1 MANMRE
7 LDVKSLPDLREML
20 YAVTRICDTC
30 VAFHEKRE
38 GFYQHISYG
47 RLLEELEALGTAL
60 GDVVPH
66 GARVLIVGKNSY
78 AWALAFLSVSCGGWV
93 PVPVDASLSG
103 QALRELLAKARI
115 DAVLCDG
122 TATKHLSG
130 AVDIPIIPFDT
141 FPALIARGTAAVLA
155 GNDRFRTAPISACAP
170 AAVFYTADGAGDA
183 LGVVLSHQ
191 GILATLS
198 ALGRAL
204 PVSDADIF
212 LSVLPLS
219 HAYECVAGLLFPLSR
234 GASVAFSEGLGAVMR
249 NMREIHP
256 TCMVTVPFL
265 ATRIYDKFWE
275 LVGETGNEAAV
286 RRAIAISDPV
296 RPLTARQSLK
306 ERLLAAA
313 RQPFGGALR
322 TVLVVGNTLSPV
334 ICKGLRQIGIFAAQ
348 GYGSTECAGLAAV
361 NTREAYRD
369 GTVGLPLAG
378 ITVDIYNKQNDGS
391 GEIRLKGDGVM
402 LGYDGDAASTKAPV
416 KNGWYYTGD
425 IGRIDGDGFL
435 HVIGRRQSC
444 IERADGTL
452 VSPEELEQMIAQ
464 SPLVRETA
472 VVGVLNDAGNDHE
485 PAALIVPDWDRAAQM
500 LGTEHTERELEA
512 AVAAWLGELN
522 AAQPDGAKIALF
534 ALRESPLPRNKR
546 GHLLRTMLAAELDE
560 ACRKAGEAN
569 E

>member
-1 MANMRE
+1 MANVRE

-20 YAVTRICDTC
+20 YTVTGICDTC

-47 RLLEELEALGTAL
+47 RLREELEALGTAL
-60 GDVVPH
+60 GGVVPH
-66 GARVLIVGKNSY
+66 GARVLIVGKSSY
-78 AWALAFLSVSCGGWV
+78 AWALAFLSVSCLGGV

-103 QALRELLAKARI
+103 QALREFLTKARI
-115 DAVLCDG
+115 DAVLCDDA
-122 TATKHLSG
+122 TAKHLSG
-130 AVDIPIIPFDT
+130 VADLPIIPFDT
-141 FPALIARGTAAVLA
+141 FPALIARGRAAVLA
-155 GNDRFRTAPISACAP
+155 GDDRFRTAPLSACAP
-170 AAVFYTADGAGDA
+170 AAVFYTAGRAGGA

-198 ALGRAL
+198 ALGKAL

-219 HAYECVAGLLFPLSR
+219 CAYECVAGLLFPLSR
-234 GASVAFSEGLGAVMR
+234 GASVAFCEGVGTIMR

-256 TCMVTVPFL
+256 TCMVAVPYL
-265 ATRIYDKFWE
+265 ATRIHDKFWE
-275 LVGETGNEAAV
+275 LVGDAGNEAAI

-296 RPLTARQSLK
+296 RPLAARQSLK

-322 TVLVVGNTLSPV
+322 TMLVVGDISPAV
-334 ICKGLRQIGIFAAQ
+334 CKGLRQIGIFAAQ
-348 GYGSTECAGLAAV
+348 GYGITECAGVAAV

-378 ITVDIYNKQNDGS
+378 ITVDIYNKQKDGS

-402 LGYDGDAASTKAPV
+402 LGYDGDAASTKAAV
-416 KNGWYYTGD
+416 QNGWYYTGD
-425 IGRIDGDGFL
+425 LGRIDKDGFL
-435 HVIGRRQSC
+435 HVIGRRQNC
-444 IERADGTL
+444 IERANGTL

-464 SPLVRETA
+464 SPLVSEAA
-472 VVGVLNDAGNDHE
+472 VVGVLNDAGSDHE
-485 PAALIVPDWDRAAQM
+485 PAALIVPDADRAVEV
-500 LGTEHTERELEA
+500 LGTDYTEEELEA
-512 AVAAWLGELN
+512 AVAGWLSELN
-522 AAQPDGAKIALF
+522 AAQPDAAKIAVF

-546 GHLLRTMLAAELDE
+546 GRLLRTTLAAELDA
-560 ACRKAGEAN
+560 ACREAGEAN